1 MQKSIETTGAT
12 RDAAIEEALKQL
24 GMERDDVSVEVL
36 DNGKKGFLGFGATPA
51 RVRVTYEEPSRSA
64 ASAVAPAQKE
74 ARPPRPE
81 RAQRPERAER
91 PERADRKARQQEYR
105 EEFKAELE
113 QKAEQKAERR
123 PAQTR
128 PNLSHIDPNDPRL
141 TTPHLVKAAPPRAE
155 GEAQPARHER
165 PERPRRERNF
175 DRPRREPRP
184 PRQSQPR
191 EEKPIVPV
199 SAEAMEKVTAE
210 AIRFISGLLR
220 QMGIE
225 AEVQVREQL
234 VADQLRLEIVGK
246 DMGPVIG
253 RRGDTLDAIQYLTS
267 LVMSRVTEEHVR
279 LSIDTENYRVKR
291 AESLERL
298 ARKMAGKAVQYCK
311 PMVLEP
317 MNPYERRIIHST
329 LQDYAGVTTYS
340 TGSEPG
346 RRVVISP
353 EGVRRSY
360 RPRGG
365 R

>member
-12 RDAAIEEALKQL
+12 RDDAIDEALRQL
-24 GMERDDVSVEVL
+24 GLERDDVSVEVL
-36 DNGKKGFLGFGATPA
+36 DNGKKGLLGFGAKPA
-51 RVRVTYEEPSRSA
+51 RVRVTYEAPDEKP
-64 ASAVAPAQKE
+64 AVKVSAPAPQKE
-74 ARPPRPE
+74 VRPAREEHPE
-81 RAQRPERAER
+81 RSE
-91 PERADRKARQQEYR
+91 RKARQQEYR

-123 PAQTR
+123 PAQSR
-128 PNLSHIDPNDPRL
+128 PNLSHIDPSDPRL
-141 TTPHLVKAAPPRAE
+141 TTPHLVKPAPPKAE
-155 GEAQPARHER
+155 GEEDKPARSER

-175 DRPRREPRP
+175 DRPRREPREPREPRP

-191 EEKPIVPV
+191 EEKPVIPV
-199 SAEAMEKVTAE
+199 SPEAMEKVTAE
-210 AIRFISGLLR
+210 AIRFISGLLE
-220 QMGIE
+220 QMGVE

-267 LVMSRVTEEHVR
+267 LVMSRVTDEHVR

-298 ARKMAGKAVQYCK
+298 AHKMAAKAVQYRK

-353 EGVRRSY
+353 EGARRGY
-360 RPRGG
+360 RPRGV